1 MNETQL
7 LRIALL
13 VGISG
18 IICLFLLSKT
28 IEAQKINI
36 DEITGETIGKKVVI
50 EGTVQEVKHKKDI
63 TILIVKQEQSTNTI
77 SVVVFS
83 KNGEEN
89 DREDSEDNI
98 VREGQNVIVSGTVK
112 DYYGVLEIIAENIIN

>member
-83 KNGEEN
+83 KGDGKN